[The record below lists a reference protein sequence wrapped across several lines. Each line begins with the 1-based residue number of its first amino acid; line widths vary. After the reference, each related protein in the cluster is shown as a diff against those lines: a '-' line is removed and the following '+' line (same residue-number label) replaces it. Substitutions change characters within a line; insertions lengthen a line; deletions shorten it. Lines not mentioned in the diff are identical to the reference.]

1 MLQIEEVNHLSNE
14 AFIEMLGDIFEKSPW
29 VAKKVE
35 VFRPFASFDQLYER
49 MTEIVGNVPKQ
60 EKLELMRAHP
70 NLGNR
75 IKMSDASTK
84 EQHGAGLQNLT
95 EVELVSFL
103 KLNKDYMAKF
113 GFPFIIAV
121 KGMDKSLIY
130 QTMEKRI
137 LQPKEKEFER
147 ALTEINKIAYLR
159 LQDKISQP
167 Q

>member
-1 MLQIEEVNHLSNE
+1 MLRIEEVNQLSKE
-14 AFIEMLGDIFEKSPW
+14 DFIKMLGGIFENSPW

-35 VFRPFASFDQLYER
+35 VFRPFASLDQLYES
-49 MTEIVGNVPKQ
+49 MTEVVGNVPKQ

-84 EQHGAGLQNLT
+84 EQQGAGLQDLS
-95 EVELVSFL
+95 EPELATFL
-103 KLNKDYMAKF
+103 KLNNDYMDKF

-130 QTMEKRI
+130 QTMEKRF
-137 LQPKEKEFER
+137 LQSEEEEFEV

-159 LQDKISQP
+159 LQDKITQP